1 MFPADISHLFW
12 RKMNKLQRKAS
23 MCLRKRKDQ
32 TKKEVLCDN
41 QSEPYILDNHDG
53 WSYVSFH
60 TPSKASHS
68 RASASASM
76 CINQVNYNPLTHG
89 PRSLNF
95 HPFVTDT
102 EGCVRTRGK
111 EGRRSEES
119 AEKRLWRK
127 SVIGIGKEERN
138 SGIVYKDFGFVD
150 HPRQKRATS
159 EINIP
164 YKESDR

>member
-1 MFPADISHLFW
+1 
-12 RKMNKLQRKAS
+12 

-32 TKKEVLCDN
+32 TKTEDLCDN
-41 QSEPYILDNHDG
+41 QSEPYMFDNQGG
-53 WSYVSFH
+53 WSYISFH
-60 TPSKASHS
+60 TPSKASQTQ
-68 RASASASM
+68 ASASASM
-76 CINQVNYNPLTHG
+76 CMNQVNYNPWTHG

-119 AEKRLWRK
+119 TEKRLWRK

-150 HPRQKRATS
+150 HPWQKRATS

-164 YKESDR
+164 YKERDR